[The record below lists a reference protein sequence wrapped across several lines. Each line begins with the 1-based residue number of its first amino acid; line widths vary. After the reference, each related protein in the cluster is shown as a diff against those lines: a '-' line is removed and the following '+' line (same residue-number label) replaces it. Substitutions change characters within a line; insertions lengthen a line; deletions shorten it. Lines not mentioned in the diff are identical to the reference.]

1 GTFHPVCS
9 GQILVLGDFFW
20 HCSFSVKLTMAE
32 LWGIYSKPVPADS
45 RELCTLFLQC
55 SCITAVIG
63 GLFYNWMFASLEY
76 SWHLSVAT
84 AISFSLLLLLTLF
97 LVHPARCVFTM
108 IMPTLGTKQGRKLL
122 FSTCIMIAVV
132 NITPNIIS
140 NIKTI
145 LQVIQCIC
153 KNSSDS
159 LLNSTALLQKVSWEF
174 ADAVQEATH
183 PIYKPMNGHVR
194 FSLLQNSSL
203 IYQKMHLAG
212 EKISREFLSVE
223 VLVKDSVRAAN
234 RLAAGFLMLYL
245 CFESTWYLKNYLTN
259 IRFDNFYITKKLERL
274 AMDRRAADLLV
285 GSSKKLIRPTGL
297 KLTREEAVLCLV
309 QAMLVTVALMLML
322 VLVAMDHFAFSVAD
336 TAVRKA
342 AQFSAVPVTLSIK
355 YKVSPGVSCPLLFW
369 RPPEA
374 LLLRDFDKTYHH
386 QLIFSSAQCR
396 ISPPGPPSP
405 SVLLVVGLL
414 FCILYGSALLEPL
427 ARRLCRA
434 IAASFF
440 QGRED
445 ERVLHLYGKL
455 ARRHSREQSPAKGP
469 SGCSAEPPAP
479 SCLLPAELQERTS
492 GNRFPTTTHNSK
504 FGHCLNPVTRVSKSL
519 VVSVI
524 ALLHIH
530 WHHVD
535 TATSVPQL

>member
-1 GTFHPVCS
+1 MESPWA
-9 GQILVLGDFFW
+9 ILGHLTATGMRARVYCEDFLFPKV
-20 HCSFSVKLTMAE
+20 HRTMAE

-76 SWHLSVAT
+76 SWPLSVAI

-183 PIYKPMNGHVR
+183 PIYKPMNGHVH

-259 IRFDNFYITKKLERL
+259 LRFDNFYITKKLERL
-274 AMDRRAADLLV
+274 AMDRRAAHLLV

-355 YKVSPGVSCPLLFW
+355 YKAEMRIVPFLYKLFW

-455 ARRHSREQSPAKGP
+455 ARRHSKEQSPAKGAWG
-469 SGCSAEPPAP
+469 SQGYGCVAGTTARASAAGSRGSFSRVREV
-479 SCLLPAELQERTS
+479 
-492 GNRFPTTTHNSK
+492 
-504 FGHCLNPVTRVSKSL
+504 FGAWEKILKKPQQSLKKSQ
-519 VVSVI
+519 
-524 ALLHIH
+524 
-530 WHHVD
+530 
-535 TATSVPQL
+535 P

>member
-1 GTFHPVCS
+1 
-9 GQILVLGDFFW
+9 
-20 HCSFSVKLTMAE
+20 MAD
-32 LWGIYSKPVPADS
+32 LWWIYSKPVPADG

-76 SWHLSVAT
+76 SWHLSIAM
-84 AISFSLLLLLTLF
+84 AISFSLLLLLTLL
-97 LVHPARCVFTM
+97 LVHPARCVFSM

-153 KNSSDS
+153 KTSSDS
-159 LLNSTALLQKVSWEF
+159 LLNSTALLEKVSWEF
-174 ADAVQEATH
+174 GDAVQEAI
-183 PIYKPMNGHVR
+183 PSMYKPMNGHFR

-223 VLVKDSVRAAN
+223 VLVKDSVRVAN
-234 RLAAGFLMLYL
+234 RLAAGFFMLYL

-259 IRFDNFYITKKLERL
+259 PRFDNFYITKKLERL
-274 AMDRRAADLLV
+274 VMDRRAAHVLV

-297 KLTREEAVLCLV
+297 KLSREEVVLCLV
-309 QAMLVTVALMLML
+309 QAMLVTVALLLML
-322 VLVAMDHFAFSVAD
+322 VVVAMDHFAFSVAD

-355 YKVSPGVSCPLLFW
+355 YKVRAGVSCPALPCAEVGILPFLFKIFW
-369 RPPEA
+369 RPSEP
-374 LLLRDFDKTYHH
+374 LLLSDFNKTYHH
-386 QLIFSSAQCR
+386 HLIFSSARCR
-396 ISPPGPPSP
+396 ISPPTPPNP
-405 SVLLVVGLL
+405 SVLLVLGLL
-414 FCILYGSALLEPL
+414 FCILYSTVLLETY
-427 ARRLCRA
+427 ARRLCRG

-440 QGRED
+440 QSWE
-445 ERVLHLYGKL
+445 EKRVLHLYRKL
-455 ARRHSREQSPAKGP
+455 SRRHRKEQNSVKG
-469 SGCSAEPPAP
+469 
-479 SCLLPAELQERTS
+479 
-492 GNRFPTTTHNSK
+492 
-504 FGHCLNPVTRVSKSL
+504 
-519 VVSVI
+519 
-524 ALLHIH
+524 ALGSQGD
-530 WHHVD
+530 V
-535 TATSVPQL
+535 

>member
-1 GTFHPVCS
+1 MESFQAS
-9 GQILVLGDFFW
+9 LGHLTATGMRARVYCEDFLFPRV
-20 HCSFSVKLTMAE
+20 HRTMAE
-32 LWGIYSKPVPADS
+32 LWWIYSKPVPADG
-45 RELCTLFLQC
+45 RELWTLFLQC

-76 SWHLSVAT
+76 SWHLSIAM

-174 ADAVQEATH
+174 GDAVQEATH
-183 PIYKPMNGHVR
+183 SIYKPMNGHFR

-223 VLVKDSVRAAN
+223 ALVKDSVRVAN
-234 RLAAGFLMLYL
+234 RLAAGFFMLYL

-274 AMDRRAADLLV
+274 AIDRRAAHLLV

-297 KLTREEAVLCLV
+297 KLSREEVVLCLV

-355 YKVSPGVSCPLLFW
+355 YKAEIGIMPFLYKLFW
-369 RPPEA
+369 RSSEA
-374 LLLRDFDKTYHH
+374 LLLSDFNRTYHH
-386 QLIFSSAQCR
+386 HLIFSSARCR
-396 ISPPGPPSP
+396 ISPPGPPNP

-414 FCILYGSALLEPL
+414 FCILYGSAFLEPF
-427 ARRLCRA
+427 ARRLCRG

-440 QGRED
+440 QGCE
-445 ERVLHLYGKL
+445 EKRVLHLFRKL
-455 ARRHSREQSPAKGP
+455 ARRHSREQNSAKGALD
-469 SGCSAEPPAP
+469 GQGDGWMADTTAQASATG
-479 SCLLPAELQERTS
+479 SR
-492 GNRFPTTTHNSK
+492 
-504 FGHCLNPVTRVSKSL
+504 
-519 VVSVI
+519 I
-524 ALLHIH
+524 
-530 WHHVD
+530 
-535 TATSVPQL
+535 

>member
-1 GTFHPVCS
+1 MESPWAS
-9 GQILVLGDFFW
+9 LGHLTATGMRARVYCEDFLFPKV
-20 HCSFSVKLTMAE
+20 HRTMAE

-45 RELCTLFLQC
+45 RELWTLFLQC

-76 SWHLSVAT
+76 SWHLSVVM
-84 AISFSLLLLLTLF
+84 AISLSLLLLLALF

-140 NIKTI
+140 NMKTI

-159 LLNSTALLQKVSWEF
+159 LLNSTTLLQKVSWEF

-245 CFESTWYLKNYLTN
+245 CFESAWYLKNYLTN
-259 IRFDNFYITKKLERL
+259 VRFDNFYITKKLERL
-274 AMDRRAADLLV
+274 AMDRRAAHLLV

-297 KLTREEAVLCLV
+297 KLTREEVVLCLV

-342 AQFSAVPVTLSIK
+342 AQFSVVPVTLSIK
-355 YKVSPGVSCPLLFW
+355 YKAEMGIAPFLYKLFW

-374 LLLRDFDKTYHH
+374 LLLRDFNKTYHH

-405 SVLLVVGLL
+405 SVLLAVGLL
-414 FCILYGSALLEPL
+414 FCVLYGSALLEPF
-427 ARRLCRA
+427 ARRLCRG

-440 QGRED
+440 PGRED
-445 ERVLHLYGKL
+445 RRVLHLYGKL
-455 ARRHSREQSPAKGP
+455 AGRQGREQSPAEGARG
-469 SGCSAEPPAP
+469 SQGDGCTAGTAARAPAAG
-479 SCLLPAELQERTS
+479 S
-492 GNRFPTTTHNSK
+492 
-504 FGHCLNPVTRVSKSL
+504 RVSLSGVQEVFGAWGKIL
-519 VVSVI
+519 KKKP
-524 ALLHIH
+524 
-530 WHHVD
+530 
-535 TATSVPQL
+535 TKP